1 MRQMTRLARTSTR
14 PAAEATETEVG
25 AALLDALR
33 AVGRELRVAEREAE
47 QQVGLPPAQVHTLR
61 QLGERPA
68 ASLAEL
74 AERTHTDPSSA
85 SIVVQRLVERG
96 LVARTAA
103 SDDRRRTELAVTT
116 AGRAVLRRAPFSA
129 ADRVAEALAG
139 IGPQRAATLTRGLEA
154 LARALRTAAEDEPQ
168 D

>member
-1 MRQMTRLARTSTR
+1 MRQTTR
-14 PAAEATETEVG
+14 PARSSRPVAENTESDVG
-25 AALLDALR
+25 SALLDALR

-103 SDDRRRTELAVTT
+103 SDDRRRTELAVTS

-129 ADRVAEALAG
+129 ADRVAEALAE

-154 LARALRTAAEDEPQ
+154 LARALRTAGEDESEN
-168 D
+168 

>member
-1 MRQMTRLARTSTR
+1 MRQTTR
-14 PAAEATETEVG
+14 PVRSSRPVAESAESDLGST
-25 AALLDALR
+25 LLDALR

-61 QLGERPA
+61 QLGDRPA

-103 SDDRRRTELAVTT
+103 SDDRRRTELSVTT

-129 ADRVAEALAG
+129 ADRVAEALAE

-154 LARALRTAAEDEPQ
+154 LARALRTAAADESED
-168 D
+168 

>member
-1 MRQMTRLARTSTR
+1 MRQTTR
-14 PAAEATETEVG
+14 PVRPARPIAESIESDVG
-25 AALLDALR
+25 SALLDALR

-129 ADRVAEALAG
+129 ADRVAEALAE

-154 LARALRTAAEDEPQ
+154 LARALRTAAEDESE

>member
-1 MRQMTRLARTSTR
+1 MRQTTR
-14 PAAEATETEVG
+14 PARSSRPVAENAESDVG
-25 AALLDALR
+25 SALLDALR

-103 SDDRRRTELAVTT
+103 SDDRRRTELAVTS

-129 ADRVAEALAG
+129 ADRVAEALAE

-154 LARALRTAAEDEPQ
+154 LARALRTAGEDESEN
-168 D
+168 

>member
-1 MRQMTRLARTSTR
+1 MPQTTR
-14 PAAEATETEVG
+14 PARSSRPVAENTENDVG
-25 AALLDALR
+25 SALLDALR

-68 ASLAEL
+68 TSLAEL

-103 SDDRRRTELAVTT
+103 SDDRRRTELAVTS
-116 AGRAVLRRAPFSA
+116 AGRAVLRRAPYSA
-129 ADRVAEALAG
+129 ADRVAEALSE

-154 LARALRTAAEDEPQ
+154 LARALRTAGEDESE